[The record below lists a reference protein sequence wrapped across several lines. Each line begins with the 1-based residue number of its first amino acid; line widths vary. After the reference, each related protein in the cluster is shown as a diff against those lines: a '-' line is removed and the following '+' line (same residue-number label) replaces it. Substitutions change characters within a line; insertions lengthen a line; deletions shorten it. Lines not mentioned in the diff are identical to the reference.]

1 MAGEQKAAPI
11 TPANQVGLSP
21 KPSEIALVRQIAKID
36 CSAVPFSKLEVKTRD
51 DGKPYSVII
60 TRTYM
65 IDPEGNVT

>member
-1 MAGEQKAAPI
+1 MQNNQSPI
-11 TPANQVGLSP
+11 DIEDPRI
-21 KPSEIALVRQIAKID
+21 KLVRQIAKVD